1 MELIIFDGV
10 FTPAKELEALSV
22 VGCSEGSFLIVPIRV
37 FSSLLKYGEMING
50 GESISSLSL

>member
-22 VGCSEGSFLIVPIRV
+22 VGCSEGSFLIVLIRV
-37 FSSLLKYGEMING
+37 FSSLLKYDETING
-50 GESISSLSL
+50 GENISLLLL